1 MSIRRIKQKDY
12 RQNLSTNS
20 DKKLMYGE
28 IFTPFRLIEPML
40 EMYPEAVFQDPGAR
54 WMDAGAGTGFFS
66 MALYWKLM
74 ESLRVVIS
82 DDDARHNHIV
92 RNMMHM
98 CELQPDNVSILR
110 KLFGDEANIHEGDF
124 LQHNGEYDHVI
135 GNPPY
140 NSNGMKKVPTN
151 NSREK
156 KADGRTVWISFVR
169 HSLHILRPGGN
180 MLVVVPSLW
189 MRPDRAGAYSMM
201 TSHKLEKLHCLTNTQ
216 TNQLF
221 SGEAQ
226 TPTSCVLLSK
236 RDNDWTVDLYDNC
249 VSKYVPYTYTFGEAL
264 PVFGASVVSKVRPR
278 DAECLAVQKS
288 NMPPKAVS
296 IAAKRDAVHV
306 HPNIRTTVLDGLDA
320 RLIIEYSDKPLAFQG
335 KRKVVMAHKM
345 YGFPYVDLT
354 GEFGISNRDNYVICH
369 DDVEVLERISQF
381 LSTKLVMYVFESTRY
396 RMKYLEKEA
405 FWMLPDALTIAG
417 LEVTLD
423 DDSLAE
429 LFGLSD
435 EERQA
440 VERLH
445 KKAYTFT
452 FKLPIIL

>member
-1 MSIRRIKQKDY
+1 MSIRRIDQKDY
-12 RQNLSTNS
+12 KQDLSTNS
-20 DKKLMYGE
+20 DKKLEYGE
-28 IFTPFRLIEPML
+28 IFTPFRLIEQML
-40 EMYPEAVFQDPGAR
+40 GMYPEAAFRDPGAR

-66 MALYWKLM
+66 MAVYWRMM
-74 ESLRVVIS
+74 ESLRPVIRTAT
-82 DDDARHNHIV
+82 ARHNHIV
-92 RNMMHM
+92 SNMMHM
-98 CELQPDNVSILR
+98 CELQPGNVATLR
-110 KLFGDEANIHEGDF
+110 ELFGSEANIYEGDF
-124 LQHNGEYDHVI
+124 LEHEGEYDHVI

-151 NSREK
+151 SSREK
-156 KADGRTVWISFVR
+156 KEDGRTVWIQFVK
-169 HSLHILRPGGN
+169 HSIEILREGGN

-189 MRPDRAGAYSMM
+189 MRPDRAGAYGVM
-201 TSHKLEKLHCLTNTQ
+201 TKYKLERLHCLTNTQ

-236 RDNDWTVDLYDNC
+236 RENDWSVDLYDSC
-249 VSKYVPYTYTFGEAL
+249 ISKYVPYSYASGDAL

-278 DAECLAVQKS
+278 DSESLVVHKS

-296 IAAKRDAVHV
+296 ISKTRNQVHQYQ
-306 HPNIRTTVLDGLDA
+306 NIRTAILDGLDT
-320 RLIIEYSDKPLAFQG
+320 RLVVDYSDKPLAYYG
-335 KRKVVMAHKM
+335 KRKIVMAHKM
-345 YGFPYVDLT
+345 YGFPYVDVT

-369 DDVEVLERISQF
+369 DDVGVLERVANF
-381 LSTKLVMYVFESTRY
+381 LSTKLALYLFESTRY

-405 FWMLPDALTIAG
+405 FWMVPDVMTIAG
-417 LEVTLD
+417 LPGTIND
-423 DDSLAE
+423 NSLAE

-440 VERLH
+440 VVRLH
-445 KKAYTFT
+445 KKAYSFN